1 MRLLT
6 VAGLVAVLVLDS
18 AGLSARRRAKCRL
31 LCSADDLG
39 GGSEEGVLVEAFGGI
54 RGLRNVCELPN
65 ILPQGIIKAE
75 RTTVA

>member
-6 VAGLVAVLVLDS
+6 VAGLVAVLDS

-31 LCSADDLG
+31 LCSADDL